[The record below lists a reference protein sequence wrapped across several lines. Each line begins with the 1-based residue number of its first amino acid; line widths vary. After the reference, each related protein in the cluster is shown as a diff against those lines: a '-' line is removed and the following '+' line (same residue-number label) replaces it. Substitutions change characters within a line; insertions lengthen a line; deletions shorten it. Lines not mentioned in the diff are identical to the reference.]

1 MLRTRWHLQES
12 PWLCRLGQTKKQDM
26 QVPNVSDVFGL
37 PVAPCYKISLVFCFA
52 QYLRTLSGIES
63 LILYIL
69 SQRFSSTAGGL
80 WPVPKRFS
88 LGCFSLDLIK
98 HRFPAVCV
106 ATVLFF
112 HVQADGSTAGRIRR
126 SWSRSHIQQ
135 FETHWKFIGARAR
148 K

>member
-1 MLRTRWHLQES
+1 MKKTPGSRCCARIGIFKKLHDCVDLGRRRNKT
-12 PWLCRLGQTKKQDM
+12 CRSQ
-26 QVPNVSDVFGL
+26 
-37 PVAPCYKISLVFCFA
+37 VAPCCKIYLVFCFA
-52 QYLRTLSGIES
+52 RCLRTLSGVEG
-63 LILYIL
+63 LVLCIL

-98 HRFPAVCV
+98 PKFPAVCA

-112 HVQADGSTAGRIRR
+112 HVQAHGSTTGRIRR

-135 FETHWKFIGARAR
+135 FETH
-148 K
+148 